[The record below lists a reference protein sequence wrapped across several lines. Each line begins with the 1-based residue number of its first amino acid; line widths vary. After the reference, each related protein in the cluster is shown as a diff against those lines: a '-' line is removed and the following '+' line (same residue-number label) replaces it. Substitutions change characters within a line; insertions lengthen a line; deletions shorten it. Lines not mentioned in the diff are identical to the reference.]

1 MKKMLSLLA
10 AGVVAGAAA
19 VSGAQP
25 PAPMPDPV
33 ASAPTAAAPVMA
45 SAPVDLYKCVKYRH
59 VDDMACCA
67 KPMIVEVRDPCW
79 RPDPCNPCCK
89 PASVKVQICVPDQC
103 CPPTIKCSK
112 DGKHVHYD
120 FGKYDVCI
128 RTRTDH
134 VEVSYQD

>member
-10 AGVVAGAAA
+10 AGVVAVSAA
-19 VSGAQP
+19 VSEAQP

-33 ASAPTAAAPVMA
+33 AGAPAVA
-45 SAPVDLYKCVKYRH
+45 SGPVDLYKCVKYKH
-59 VDDMACCA
+59 VDEMACCA
-67 KPMIVEVRDPCW
+67 KPMVVEVRDPCW

-89 PASVKVQICVPDQC
+89 PACVKVQICVPDHC

-128 RTRTDH
+128 RTRKDH
-134 VEVSYQD
+134 VEVTYQD

>member
-10 AGVVAGAAA
+10 AGVVAAAAA
-19 VSGAQP
+19 VSEAQP
-25 PAPMPDPV
+25 PAPVPDPV
-33 ASAPTAAAPVMA
+33 AGAPAAAG
-45 SAPVDLYKCVKYRH
+45 PVDLYKCVKYRH
-59 VDDMACCA
+59 LDDVACGA
-67 KPMIVEVRDPCW
+67 KPMVVEVRDPCW

-89 PASVKVQICVPDQC
+89 PACVKVQICVPDQC
-103 CPPTIKCSK
+103 CPPTIRRSK